1 MYVCI
6 YIIIYIYVCT
16 YVCMYIYIYIYVCP
30 QENRLF
36 QTPFEGNLMFVFRR
50 VCILEA
56 P

>member
-6 YIIIYIYVCT
+6 YIIIYIYMYVHMYVCT
-16 YVCMYIYIYIYVCP
+16 YIYIYVCP

>member
-1 MYVCI
+1 MYICMYVHI
-6 YIIIYIYVCT
+6 YI
-16 YVCMYIYIYIYVCP
+16 CMYVGP